1 MLKQK
6 EIEVNQN
13 FSSQLKNYLG
23 DDARKQ
29 ASEVAHG
36 RGSLVETDQNCKQ
49 TFRFCRLS
57 SFEKRIR

>member
-29 ASEVAHG
+29 ASEVAYG
-36 RGSLVETDQNCKQ
+36 RGSLVETNQNCKQ
-49 TFRFCRLS
+49 ALRFCRLS